1 MLILLTND
9 DGIEAA
15 GLTALRQELASLGRV
30 VTVAPAAEMSASS
43 HSLTIRDPVRIL
55 EQGRDLF
62 AVTATPVD
70 CVIMAVK
77 MVLVEQ
83 RPDLVV
89 SGINHGPNLGDDIL
103 YSGTVAAAR
112 EAALNG
118 IPALAISALNP
129 AKNSLVVGARWVRDL
144 LPALHLDSLPP
155 GTFFNLNLP
164 HGKPIGYRFTRQG
177 SKRISS
183 AVEAKLDPRG
193 RAYYWI
199 REEKNPWPLEDDT
212 DYAAVQSGY
221 LSVTPL
227 QRDQTDYRLLAKI
240 RVSAEAE
247 TSVERK
253 SELSQGSVK

>member
-30 VTVAPAAEMSASS
+30 VTVAPATEMSASS
-43 HSLTIRDPVRIL
+43 HSLTIRDPVRIV
-55 EQGRDLF
+55 ERGRDLF

-77 MVLVEQ
+77 MILVEQ
-83 RPDLVV
+83 PPDLVV

-118 IPALAISALNP
+118 ISALAISALSP
-129 AKNSLVVGARWVRDL
+129 EKNSLLVGARWVRDL
-144 LPALHLDSLPP
+144 LPDLHLDSLPP
-155 GTFFNLNLP
+155 GTFYNLNLP

-183 AVEAKLDPRG
+183 AVEVKHDPRG

-199 REEKNPWPLEDDT
+199 REEKHPWPSEDDT
-212 DYAAVQSGY
+212 DYVAVQDGY

-227 QRDQTDYRLLAKI
+227 QRDQTDYRLLGKI
-240 RVSAEAE
+240 RAPAQAEIS
-247 TSVERK
+247 TPRN
-253 SELSQGSVK
+253 SEVNRGSMK